1 MVFMQVATGEQV
13 MSSDNA
19 KQLNNSNDVAA
30 ISEQGAES
38 QVYTEQAAQKS
49 EPQKP
54 QQPTGIAAFL
64 GNPLFMF
71 VIIIAIMYFLMI
83 RPQRKRQ
90 KEVDNFR
97 RSLQPGMEVVTSGG
111 LYGKIKEI
119 DGNIVVVEIAHNV
132 NVRVDISVVFANPAA
147 AQNSAK

>member
-1 MVFMQVATGEQV
+1 MVFLQADAAAQTINEAAAQPVVAT
-13 MSSDNA
+13 D
-19 KQLNNSNDVAA
+19 AA
-30 ISEQGAES
+30 AATTTTT
-38 QVYTEQAAQKS
+38 TEQPDGAPA
-49 EPQKP
+49 
-54 QQPTGIAAFL
+54 QPTGVAAFL

-90 KEVDNFR
+90 KEIENFR

-119 DGNIVVVEIAHNV
+119 NNGVVVIEIAHNV
-132 NVRVDISVVFANPAA
+132 NVRVDISVVFANPGAI
-147 AQNSAK
+147 QEGAK

>member
-1 MVFMQVATGEQV
+1 MVFMQAEAGAQTINEAVQQPVVA
-13 MSSDNA
+13 N
-19 KQLNNSNDVAA
+19 
-30 ISEQGAES
+30 S
-38 QVYTEQAAQKS
+38 QVNETVTEVVADEAAPAPSGFAK
-49 EPQKP
+49 
-54 QQPTGIAAFL
+54 FL

-90 KEVDNFR
+90 KEIENFR
-97 RSLQPGMEVVTSGG
+97 RGLKPGMEVVTSGG
-111 LYGKIKEI
+111 IYCKIKEI

-147 AQNSAK
+147 MKEEGK